1 MPSIRVLVVE
11 DYEPFRKF
19 ITSTLQENPGWEVI
33 GEAWDGL
40 EAVQKAE
47 QLQPDVILL
56 DIGLPA
62 LNGIEAAR
70 RIRGLVPHSQIIFLT
85 QESSDDLVSEAFR
98 MGALGYLVKKHA
110 GSDLLRA
117 LEAVRQ
123 GRRFISRGLMGDVLT
138 PATIVPPSD
147 LHLHNHQAHF
157 YSDDESRLAAFT
169 AFIESALK
177 AGTVAI
183 VLTTQSHQDSL
194 VQRLQSRGVDCT
206 AAMQQGRYIAFDVAQ
221 FLPTLMVN
229 DRIDPVRFLKLT
241 GDLFAAA
248 TKAIKGQDRRIAAC
262 GEGTSTLCEQ
272 GKVDAAIELEH
283 LWDELAKTRN
293 VDILCGYLSN
303 TLSQE
308 FQNRLY
314 EKLCRE
320 HSAVY
325 CR

>member
-1 MPSIRVLVVE
+1 VPSISVLVVE
-11 DYEPFRKF
+11 DYESFRRF

-33 GEAWDGL
+33 GEARDGL

-56 DIGLPA
+56 DIGLPE

-70 RIRGLVPHSQIIFLT
+70 RIRGLVPHSRIIFLT
-85 QESSDDLVSEAFR
+85 QESSDDLVREAFL

-138 PATIVPPSD
+138 PPTILPPSD

-177 AGTVAI
+177 SGTVAI
-183 VLTTQSHQDSL
+183 VLTTPSHQDSL
-194 VQRLQSRGVDCT
+194 VQRLLRRGVDCG
-206 AAMQQGRYIAFDVAQ
+206 AAMHQGRYISLDVTQA
-221 FLPTLMVN
+221 LSGLMVN
-229 DRIDPVRFLKLT
+229 NRIDPVRFLKLT

-262 GEGTSTLCEQ
+262 GDGTAILCEQ
-272 GKVDAAIELEH
+272 GNVDAAIELEH

-293 VDILCGYLSN
+293 VDILCGYLSH

-308 FQNRLY
+308 FQDSPY
-314 EKLCRE
+314 EKLCGE